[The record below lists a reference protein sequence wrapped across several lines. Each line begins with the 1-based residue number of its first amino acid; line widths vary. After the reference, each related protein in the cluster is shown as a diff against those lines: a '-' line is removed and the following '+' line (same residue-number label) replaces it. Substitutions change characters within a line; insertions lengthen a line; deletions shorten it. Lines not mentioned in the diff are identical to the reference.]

1 MSHRGQPT
9 SATEVGRR
17 MHQQILLVLTG
28 RPHRAWSLTGCES
41 EQNAFSHSLFATEIV
56 PVERKERFFS
66 AEHAYW

>member
-1 MSHRGQPT
+1 
-9 SATEVGRR
+9 
-17 MHQQILLVLTG
+17 MHQRILLVLTG